1 MHMHSHTCTCARIH
15 AHKCTGSIYAAT
27 KAAMDMLTKNL
38 ACEWAKDN
46 IRVNCVSPWYIAT
59 DLALQVVTLSLSP
72 SLSLSHTHTQTHH
85 THTTHT
91 PHTQDN
97 DCVLVIMYVCVNMNI
112 LHVCNV
118 CVNMNILHVCMYEC
132 VYV

>member
-1 MHMHSHTCTCARIH
+1 MEKFVRDLCGEVLEREAFICTSTKASMHMHTHTCTCARIH

-59 DLALQVVTLSLSP
+59 DLALQVVTLSLS
-72 SLSLSHTHTQTHH
+72 LSLSHTHTH
-85 THTTHT
+85 THTHT
-91 PHTQDN
+91 GQ
-97 DCVLVIMYVCVNMNI
+97 
-112 LHVCNV
+112 
-118 CVNMNILHVCMYEC
+118 
-132 VYV
+132 